1 MAITVKSM
9 TQSIKQKH
17 AELTNHRIFGAVNS
31 IADLRLFMEWHVF
44 AVWDFMSLVK
54 RLQCNLTS
62 VSVPWTPPANS
73 NAARL
78 INEIVLGEE
87 SDETPK
93 GKISHFDLY
102 LHAMEEIGASTEQI
116 RSFITLIQNG
126 NSVESSLISVGAANP
141 IQRFVNSTIE
151 ISKYG
156 KPHQVVGNFFYGR
169 ENVIP
174 DMFRSLLQNWN
185 IEPTTVPTLLFYLER
200 HIEVDSSDHGPAAE
214 SLIREITNDDQVLIQ
229 EVLEAGLNAID
240 ERNRFWD
247 GLENQITKDLKS
259 GYYSVKKEAMEKL
272 FNTESF
278 PWKQPTG
285 FDDGIEQFIVGD
297 TLDQTEKNGIRT
309 RFVRFAPGART
320 KVPFVH
326 DYHEEVFL
334 VEGDQSL
341 LDKESLSLLDTYS
354 KGAYFVRPAGTYHG
368 PFSSNEGCL
377 LMEVHYYSAL
387 EGRSS

>member
-1 MAITVKSM
+1 MAITVKLM

-54 RLQCNLTS
+54 RLQCNLTN

-156 KPHQVVGNFFYGR
+156 KPHQGKRLIKHV
-169 ENVIP
+169 
-174 DMFRSLLQNWN
+174 LA
-185 IEPTTVPTLLFYLER
+185 LF
-200 HIEVDSSDHGPAAE
+200 D
-214 SLIREITNDDQVLIQ
+214 
-229 EVLEAGLNAID
+229 
-240 ERNRFWD
+240 
-247 GLENQITKDLKS
+247 
-259 GYYSVKKEAMEKL
+259 KL
-272 FNTESF
+272 
-278 PWKQPTG
+278 
-285 FDDGIEQFIVGD
+285 
-297 TLDQTEKNGIRT
+297 
-309 RFVRFAPGART
+309 
-320 KVPFVH
+320 
-326 DYHEEVFL
+326 
-334 VEGDQSL
+334 
-341 LDKESLSLLDTYS
+341 
-354 KGAYFVRPAGTYHG
+354 
-368 PFSSNEGCL
+368 
-377 LMEVHYYSAL
+377 
-387 EGRSS
+387 